1 MAPSIVFDFD
11 GTLAIGHG
19 PVRAYARQIAP
30 AAGAGFAE
38 RVEAELARFDAG
50 EAEFRD
56 GYDVVGSLARA
67 AGVDDATLQAAY
79 LASRAQ
85 LGTDLAPVDTMPEL
99 DAFLET
105 LGRSARLVLATNA
118 PEQGIDRVL
127 AAWGVRDRFAE
138 LHFAIGKPAGLTRLI
153 TTLRAQGPVLS
164 IGDIAEFDLAPARAL
179 GADTALVGATAALS
193 PASVTLRGPSLA
205 ALRTDIETW
214 AATAASSTHEPL
226 GSATGIER

>member
-19 PVRAYARQIAP
+19 PVRAYARLIAP
-30 AAGAGFAE
+30 AAGPGFLD

-50 EAEFRD
+50 AAEFRD
-56 GYDVVGSLARA
+56 GYDVVGSLART
-67 AGVDDATLQAAY
+67 AGVDAAALQRAY
-79 LASRAQ
+79 GESRAQ
-85 LGTDLAPVDTMPEL
+85 LGTELAPVGTMPGL
-99 DAFLET
+99 DSFLT
-105 LGRSARLVLATNA
+105 DLGRSARLVLATNA

-127 AAWGVRDRFAE
+127 GAWGVRERFAE
-138 LHFAIGKPAGLTRLI
+138 LHFAIGKPVGLTRLI
-153 TTLRAQGPVLS
+153 ETLRTDGPVLS

-179 GADTALVGATAALS
+179 GADTALVGATASHS

>member
-1 MAPSIVFDFD
+1 MTPSIVFDFD

-19 PVRAYARQIAP
+19 PVRAYTQQIAS
-30 AAGAGFAE
+30 AAGPGFAE
-38 RVEAELARFDAG
+38 RVEAELVRFDAG
-50 EAEFRD
+50 QAEFRD
-56 GYDVVGSLARA
+56 GYDIVGSLARSE
-67 AGVDDATLQAAY
+67 GVDDETLQAAY

-85 LGTDLAPVDTMPEL
+85 LGTGLARVDTMPDL
-99 DAFLET
+99 DAFLT
-105 LGRSARLVLATNA
+105 GLGRSARLVLATNA

-127 AAWGVRDRFAE
+127 ATWGVRDRFAE

-153 TTLRAQGPVLS
+153 TALRERGPVLS

-226 GSATGIER
+226 GSATGSER